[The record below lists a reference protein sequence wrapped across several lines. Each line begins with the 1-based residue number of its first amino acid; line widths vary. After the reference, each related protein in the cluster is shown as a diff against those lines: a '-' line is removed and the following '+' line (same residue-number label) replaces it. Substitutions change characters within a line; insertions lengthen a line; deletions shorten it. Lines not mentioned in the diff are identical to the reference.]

1 MTGSELSF
9 AKSVLVTE
17 GNELAG
23 PRQKAGQQ
31 VRKPWLRVRAVQFA
45 SEKNGPHREEHSQG
59 RESALKA
66 EEMEWL
72 KFVDVT
78 RVPEP

>member
-9 AKSVLVTE
+9 AKSVLVAE

-45 SEKNGPHREEHSQG
+45 SEKKRTTQRGAQPREGVSPQSRGNGMAQ
-59 RESALKA
+59 
-66 EEMEWL
+66 
-72 KFVDVT
+72 VC
-78 RVPEP
+78 